1 MLLIDYLVKAM
12 ADNGEGEL
20 LGVAQ
25 DMSGLPKATTLP
37 EVSNLL
43 TDYKELV
50 AELAKAQRE
59 LQTERQTRDEEKAK
73 VAEAEAVKARIK
85 AGKDEKMRIGKEKKN
100 AEKVCSGHSHVHM
113 HASTHTYRHTF
124 INSTR
129 TYTHTHAHIQNRQ
142 QL

>member
-1 MLLIDYLVKAM
+1 MPASQQSRLTERSIPRDQTAPLPARLAHRFGDLVTQQAR
-12 ADNGEGEL
+12 
-20 LGVAQ
+20 
-25 DMSGLPKATTLP
+25 
-37 EVSNLL
+37 
-43 TDYKELV
+43 LV

-100 AEKVCSGHSHVHM
+100 AEMVCSGHSHVHM